1 MVEADALKV
10 PEYLEVDIAD
20 LEAGE
25 HVYAKDVTLP
35 GGVTLVSDPELLVV
49 NVSEPIEQDLGEEP
63 ETEDEETEGEQSE
76 GESEE
81 SSEDSE

>member
-1 MVEADALKV
+1 MDPGKVARARERLTLLGAPLLQVDAAV
-10 PEYLEVDIAD
+10 WHA
-20 LEAGE
+20 
-25 HVYAKDVTLP
+25 P
-35 GGVTLVSDPELLVV
+35 GTSDPELLVV

-63 ETEDEETEGEQSE
+63 ETEGEQSE